1 MRSQTT
7 VQLCDANEDVYK
19 ALISA
24 ALSLRYRYFLST
36 TLPMRV
42 VTSSERHLTRLR
54 IWLGKRVFEN
64 LGSAGVCLV
73 WTSNGRKIQS
83 RHPFRRGRKH
93 GICLTPYVYPR
104 SSCARCFRHRR
115 SNLHCD
121 GLHAPELTYVWHKLT
136 EVQKKA
142 IFAQLRD
149 FIGQLRSLEP
159 RILVVFKQWTR
170 LVSFILEYAW
180 MIVHLGHFP
189 LLQNFILTLATTA
202 CSISKRC
209 RQYFPS
215 IEAMAQRHYRIAF
228 AHLDLPK
235 KYARPE
241 W

>member
-1 MRSQTT
+1 MS
-7 VQLCDANEDVYK
+7 
-19 ALISA
+19 
-24 ALSLRYRYFLST
+24 
-36 TLPMRV
+36 
-42 VTSSERHLTRLR
+42 
-54 IWLGKRVFEN
+54 
-64 LGSAGVCLV
+64 V

-159 RILVVFKQWTR
+159 RHPGRVQAVDSTGLFYPRICLDDRPFGPFSSVAEFHTY
-170 LVSFILEYAW
+170 F
-180 MIVHLGHFP
+180 GHNC
-189 LLQNFILTLATTA
+189 LLNL
-202 CSISKRC
+202 KRC